1 MKSKIKNQKSK
12 MRSDPQSAIRNPQS
26 DALRILILEDVP
38 TDAELVERALRNAG
52 IAFTSRLVDTRDDFL
67 KQLEDFSPDL
77 VLSDYSMPQ
86 FTGMEALELVKER
99 YPSIPLIIVTGSMNE
114 ETAVGCMKAGAADY
128 MLKDNLTRL
137 GQAVNGAMEK
147 KRLREEKERA
157 EEALVKERDFI
168 AHIMETSPVCII
180 VANRQGKITFVNPGA
195 EEVLGLSR
203 DDIAQ
208 RTYNA
213 PEWHITDYN
222 GRPFPEEQ
230 LPFRRVVD
238 TGLPVYDVRYA
249 IESPDEKRVLLSVN
263 GAPLFDRSEHVD
275 GVVLTIEDVT
285 QQVQTASALQE
296 SEERFRALTESTSD
310 WIWEVDVN
318 GVYTY
323 AGPKIKDLLGYEV
336 EEVIGKTL
344 FDFMPA
350 DEAERVGG
358 LFRNIVDSRE
368 PFKGLEN
375 TNLHKNGRHVILET
389 SGVPILDANGNL
401 NGYRGID
408 RDITERKQ
416 AEEEKKKLEA
426 QLQHA
431 QRMEAIG
438 TLAGGIAHDF
448 NNILSLILG
457 YTELSINDVPEGSRA
472 RDNLDKLYKAGERA
486 RDLVKQILTFSRQ
499 REQEQ
504 KPVEIHLIVKEVLK
518 LLQSS
523 LPRTIEIRQNIAIT
537 GTVLADPTQIHQ
549 VIMNLCTN
557 AYHAMLDKGG
567 VLEVSVEEVEL
578 DTEFTARHLGTDP
591 GPHLRL
597 TVTDTGYGMD
607 KQVLDRIFEPYYTTR
622 KESGGTGIG
631 LSVVHGIVKNHGGV
645 ITVYSEPGKG
655 TTFNVFLPRIESP
668 EGVAE
673 TEEVGALPRGNERIL
688 FVDDEP
694 AIVDIGKGMLGHLGY
709 RVETRTSSIEA
720 LEAFRAQPE
729 KFDLVI
735 TDMTMPNMTGDE
747 LARELMVIRSDLPI
761 IICTGFS
768 GKISEEK
775 AKAMGIRK
783 LVMKPIVMSEMA
795 KAVREALDK

>member
-1 MKSKIKNQKSK
+1 
-12 MRSDPQSAIRNPQS
+12 
-26 DALRILILEDVP
+26 
-38 TDAELVERALRNAG
+38 
-52 IAFTSRLVDTRDDFL
+52 
-67 KQLEDFSPDL
+67 
-77 VLSDYSMPQ
+77 
-86 FTGMEALELVKER
+86 
-99 YPSIPLIIVTGSMNE
+99 
-114 ETAVGCMKAGAADY
+114 
-128 MLKDNLTRL
+128 
-137 GQAVNGAMEK
+137 
-147 KRLREEKERA
+147 
-157 EEALVKERDFI
+157 
-168 AHIMETSPVCII
+168 
-180 VANRQGKITFVNPGA
+180 
-195 EEVLGLSR
+195 
-203 DDIAQ
+203 
-208 RTYNA
+208 
-213 PEWHITDYN
+213 
-222 GRPFPEEQ
+222 
-230 LPFRRVVD
+230 
-238 TGLPVYDVRYA
+238 
-249 IESPDEKRVLLSVN
+249 
-263 GAPLFDRSEHVD
+263 
-275 GVVLTIEDVT
+275 
-285 QQVQTASALQE
+285 
-296 SEERFRALTESTSD
+296 
-310 WIWEVDVN
+310 
-318 GVYTY
+318 
-323 AGPKIKDLLGYEV
+323 
-336 EEVIGKTL
+336 
-344 FDFMPA
+344 
-350 DEAERVGG
+350 
-358 LFRNIVDSRE
+358 
-368 PFKGLEN
+368 
-375 TNLHKNGRHVILET
+375 
-389 SGVPILDANGNL
+389 VPILDANGNL
-401 NGYRGID
+401 NGYRGIG

-416 AEEEKKKLEA
+416 AEEEKRKLEA
-426 QLQHA
+426 QLQQA

-523 LPRTIEIRQNIAIT
+523 LPRTIEIRQNIATT

-567 VLEVSVEEVEL
+567 VLELSVEEVEL

-591 GPHLRL
+591 GPHLKL

-694 AIVDIGKGMLGHLGY
+694 AIVDIGKGMLAHLGY